1 MEKVVKNPLYN
12 PATLRNKLKT
22 FYKRK
27 FYNAFASLL
36 GWGGYLEKDDE
47 TRDEITSLLWDSG
60 SFIFYP
66 SFYADINL
74 TAEQAKELLKEVG
87 QRSFVATRYAVQGV
101 NVYNKPSV
109 FNPIIDSPV
118 KRQRA
123 NIKLYNY
130 VDCVLCYLDPFSV
143 HRGNGVGLWS
153 LLEPKINQMINAE
166 MTIFTNII
174 LHKVPYEI
182 FTEEENKNAVAS
194 VLNQLF
200 NDEIAVFATGIDP
213 NMIKPFN
220 NAIPEVYLNLY
231 GYVRSLENEVYSLIG
246 LDNGAVIKMAERSTV
261 DEANANNVQTNAN
274 ALMYLE
280 QMKQF
285 CKDVK
290 EVFKIDI
297 TVKLKNEM
305 SNSIHNDIHNNGDNN
320 EEEEKEEGGTE

>member
-1 MEKVVKNPLYN
+1 ML
-12 PATLRNKLKT
+12 
-22 FYKRK
+22 
-27 FYNAFASLL
+27 
-36 GWGGYLEKDDE
+36 D
-47 TRDEITSLLWDSG
+47 
-60 SFIFYP
+60 
-66 SFYADINL
+66 
-74 TAEQAKELLKEVG
+74 EVG
-87 QRSFVATRYAVQGV
+87 TRSFVATSFAVQGV
-101 NVYNKPSV
+101 NVYNKASAV
-109 FNPIIDSPV
+109 NPIVNSP
-118 KRQRA
+118 KAIQRG
-123 NIKLYNY
+123 NVKLYNY
-130 VDCVLCYLDPFSV
+130 QDCVLCYLDPFSV
-143 HRGNGVGLWS
+143 HRGHGVGLWS

-305 SNSIHNDIHNNGDNN
+305 STSIHNDVHGGDTI
-320 EEEEKEEGGTE
+320 EDEEEGGAE

>member
-12 PATLRNKLKT
+12 PAGLRNKLKT
-22 FYKRK
+22 FYRRK
-27 FYNAFASLL
+27 FYNAFASLVE
-36 GWGGYLEKDDE
+36 WGGYLEKDDE
-47 TRDEITSLLWDSG
+47 TRDEITSLLWNYG
-60 SFIFYP
+60 SFIFFP
-66 SFYADINL
+66 SFYADIKL
-74 TAEQAKELLKEVG
+74 SAEQAKKVLDEVG
-87 QRSFVATRYAVQGV
+87 AHSFVATSYAVQGV

-109 FNPIIDSPV
+109 FNPIIDSPL

-130 VDCVLCYLDPFSV
+130 QDCVLCYLDPFSV
-143 HRGNGVGLWS
+143 HRGNGAGLWY
-153 LLEPKINQMINAE
+153 LLEPKINEIINAE

-220 NAIPEVYLNLY
+220 NAIPELYMNLY
-231 GYVRSLENEVYSLIG
+231 GYVRSLENEVYRLIG

-274 ALMYLE
+274 ALMYLK

-290 EVFKIDI
+290 EVFNLDI
-297 TVKLKNEM
+297 TVRLKNEM
-305 SNSIHNDIHNNGDNN
+305 SASIHNDIHNGDDDI
-320 EEEEKEEGGTE
+320 EDEEEGGTE

>member
-27 FYNAFASLL
+27 FYNAFASLVE
-36 GWGGYLEKDDE
+36 WGGYLEKDDE
-47 TRDEITSLLWDSG
+47 TRDEITSLFWDYG

-74 TAEQAKELLKEVG
+74 SAVQAKQVLDEVG
-87 QRSFVATRYAVQGV
+87 ARSFVATSYAVQGV

-123 NIKLYNY
+123 NVKLYNY

-143 HRGNGVGLWS
+143 HRGHGVGLWS

-231 GYVRSLENEVYSLIG
+231 GYVRSLENEVYSLLG

-305 SNSIHNDIHNNGDNN
+305 STSVHNDIHGDDTI
-320 EEEEKEEGGTE
+320 EDEEGGTE

>member
-27 FYNAFASLL
+27 FYNAFASLVE
-36 GWGGYLEKDDE
+36 WGGYLEKDDE
-47 TRDEITSLLWDSG
+47 TRDEITSLLWDYG

-74 TAEQAKELLKEVG
+74 TAEQAKQVLDEVG
-87 QRSFVATRYAVQGV
+87 TRSFVATSYAVQGV
-101 NVYNKPSV
+101 NVYNKPSA
-109 FNPIIDSPV
+109 FNPIIDTPV

-130 VDCVLCYLDPFSV
+130 VDCVLCYLDPFSI
-143 HRGNGVGLWS
+143 HRGHGVGLWS

-297 TVKLKNEM
+297 SVRLKNEM
-305 SNSIHNDIHNNGDNN
+305 STSIHNDVHGDEII
-320 EEEEKEEGGTE
+320 EEDEEGGAE

>member
-22 FYKRK
+22 FYRRK
-27 FYNAFASLL
+27 FYNAFASLVE
-36 GWGGYLEKDDE
+36 WGGYLEKDDE
-47 TRDEITSLLWDSG
+47 TRDEITSLLWDYG

-74 TAEQAKELLKEVG
+74 TAEQAKQVLDEVG
-87 QRSFVATRYAVQGV
+87 TRSFVATSYAVQGV
-101 NVYNKPSV
+101 NVYNKPSA
-109 FNPIIDSPV
+109 FNPIIDTPI

-130 VDCVLCYLDPFSV
+130 QDCVLCYLDPFSV
-143 HRGNGVGLWS
+143 HRGHGVGLWS

-305 SNSIHNDIHNNGDNN
+305 SVSIHNDIHDNG
-320 EEEEKEEGGTE
+320 EKPKDEEEGGTE

>member
-12 PATLRNKLKT
+12 PAGLRNKLKT

-27 FYNAFASLL
+27 FYNAFASLVE
-36 GWGGYLEKDDE
+36 WGGYLEKDDE
-47 TRDEITSLLWDSG
+47 TREEITSLLWDYG

-66 SFYADINL
+66 SFYADIKL
-74 TAEQAKELLKEVG
+74 SAEQAKQVLDEVG
-87 QRSFVATRYAVQGV
+87 AHSFVATSYAVQGV

-130 VDCVLCYLDPFSV
+130 VDCVLCYLDPFSI
-143 HRGNGVGLWS
+143 HRGNGAGLWY
-153 LLEPKINQMINAE
+153 LLEPKINQIINAE

-220 NAIPEVYLNLY
+220 NAIPELYMNLY

-290 EVFKIDI
+290 KVFAIDI

-320 EEEEKEEGGTE
+320 EEEDEEGGAE

>member
-12 PATLRNKLKT
+12 PAGLRNKLKT
-22 FYKRK
+22 FYRRK
-27 FYNAFASLL
+27 FYNAFASLVE
-36 GWGGYLEKDDE
+36 WGGYLEKDDE
-47 TRDEITSLLWDSG
+47 TREEITSLQWDKG
-60 SFIFYP
+60 AFAFYP

-74 TAEQAKELLKEVG
+74 TAGQAKQLLDEVG
-87 QRSFVATRYAVQGV
+87 ARSFVATSFAVQGV
-101 NVYNKPSV
+101 NVYNKASAV
-109 FNPIIDSPV
+109 NPIVNSP
-118 KRQRA
+118 KAIQRG

-130 VDCVLCYLDPFSV
+130 VDCVLCYVDPFSI
-143 HRGNGVGLWS
+143 HRGYGVGIWS
-153 LLEPKINQMINAE
+153 LLEPKINQIINAE

-220 NAIPEVYLNLY
+220 NAIPELYMNLY

-290 EVFKIDI
+290 KVFKLDI

-305 SNSIHNDIHNNGDNN
+305 STSVHNDIHNDGDNN
-320 EEEEKEEGGTE
+320 EEEDEEGGTE